1 MVAERGKIVVED
13 DGTLWVMQGE
23 IDSTLRTH
31 YEDDLRT
38 LARRAEQRI
47 TIDLTRVTFIDSGGL
62 RLLYRATE
70 SPAERPVLRG
80 AARHV
85 IERLELAGA
94 ASMFAVEPEEPAPRS
109 PAGAD

>member
-1 MVAERGKIVVED
+1 VVAERGKIVIED

-23 IDSTLRTH
+23 IDGTLRDRH
-31 YEDDLRT
+31 EGELRT
-38 LARRAEQRI
+38 LARRAERRI

-85 IERLELAGA
+85 LERLELAGA
-94 ASMFAVEPEEPAPRS
+94 VSMFTVEPEGPAPGS
-109 PAGAD
+109 ASGAD

>member
-1 MVAERGKIVVED
+1 VAERGRIVVED

-23 IDSTLRTH
+23 IDGTLRDRH
-31 YEDDLRT
+31 EGELRT
-38 LARRAEQRI
+38 LARSAERRI

-80 AARHV
+80 AAPHV
-85 IERLELAGA
+85 LERIDLAGA
-94 ASMFAVEPEEPAPRS
+94 ASMFTVEPGGPAHASS
-109 PAGAD
+109 PGAD